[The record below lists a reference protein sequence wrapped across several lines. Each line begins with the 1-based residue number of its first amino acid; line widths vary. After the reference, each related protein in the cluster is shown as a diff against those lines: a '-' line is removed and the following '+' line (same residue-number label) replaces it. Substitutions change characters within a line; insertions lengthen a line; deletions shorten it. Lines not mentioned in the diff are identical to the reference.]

1 LRKTKVG
8 VIGVGHLGAHHAR
21 IYSEI
26 DSAKLVGVSDIDK
39 KRGAGIA
46 EKYGV
51 DFFPRPSDLLEKI
64 DAVSVAVPAESHYE
78 VSREALTM
86 GVHTLVE
93 KPITCTV
100 READSLIELEKK
112 TGVRLFVGHTER
124 FSSPVVALRD
134 RITKPLFVEC
144 HRLSS
149 FGPRG
154 TDVDVVLDLMIHDID
169 IVLWLVQS
177 HPERVD
183 ALGVPVLTEH
193 EDIANARIEFADGCV
208 ANLTASRV
216 SREKLRK
223 IRIFQKD
230 EYISID
236 TPGSS
241 VEICARFSDEKGRP
255 RIRRDLFQV
264 DGDEPLKAELI
275 AFLGE
280 VGGRKKTALAT
291 GAEGREALAVA
302 LKVLEQMRERR
313 ARFDSE

>member
-1 LRKTKVG
+1 MKKTKVG

-26 DSAKLVGVSDIDK
+26 EGAKLVGVSDIDVE
-39 KRGAGIA
+39 RGAGIA
-46 EKYGV
+46 RKYGA
-51 DFFPRPSDLLEKI
+51 DFFPRSCDLLKKV
-64 DAVSVAVPAESHYE
+64 DAVSIAVPAESHYE
-78 VSREALTM
+78 LSSEALTM

-93 KPITCTV
+93 KPVTCTV
-100 READSLIELEKK
+100 READSLVELEKN
-112 TGVRLFVGHTER
+112 GRVRLFVGHTER
-124 FSSPVVALRD
+124 FSSPVVALKD
-134 RITKPLFVEC
+134 RIDKPLFIEC

-169 IVLWLVQS
+169 MVLWLVQS
-177 HPERVD
+177 RPERVD

-193 EDIANARIEFADGCV
+193 EDIANARIEFANGCV

-216 SREKLRK
+216 SKERLRK
-223 IRIFQKD
+223 IRIFQRD

-241 VEICARFSDEKGRP
+241 VEICARFSDEEGRP

-264 DGDEPLKAELI
+264 DGDEPLKAELV
-275 AFLGE
+275 AFLAEIGE
-280 VGGRKKTALAT
+280 RRKTALAT
-291 GAEGREALAVA
+291 SAEGREALAVA

-313 ARFDSE
+313 ARLESE

>member
-26 DSAKLVGVSDIDK
+26 ESAKLVGVSDIDYE
-39 KRGAGIA
+39 RGAGIA

-51 DFFPRPSDLLEKI
+51 DFFPKPSDLLEKT

-78 VSREALTM
+78 ASSEALIM

-100 READSLIELEKK
+100 READSLIELGKRTK
-112 TGVRLFVGHTER
+112 AKLFVGHTER

-134 RITKPLFVEC
+134 RITRPLFVEC

-216 SREKLRK
+216 SKEKLRK
-223 IRIFQKD
+223 IRIFQRD

-275 AFLGE
+275 AFLEE
-280 VGGRKKTALAT
+280 VGGRRKTALAT